1 MNDVSVK
8 FGDSSLPWESSS
20 EVQFGLPPQADGLP
34 APLPVTPPQG
44 TPTAESPISEAAPL
58 AESPVADRPSAPAEF
73 SSFASFGG
81 SSFASDTEAPVS
93 AHAPA
98 TTAPRYV
105 ESPLFDEFDAA
116 EDNEDLVFGN
126 SGPVLES
133 PLPGELSAPLT
144 LPSFVEE
151 YLKAEMEDDDQFED
165 FNEDDFDEE
174 FDDDFE
180 EEEDDFDYGEQ
191 ELEEGVQ
198 ESDDSGGDLGPDA
211 VPDGDFED

>member
-1 MNDVSVK
+1 LGVVLRGSVWAAAA
-8 FGDSSLPWESSS
+8 GRW
-20 EVQFGLPPQADGLP
+20 P
-34 APLPVTPPQG
+34 AC
-44 TPTAESPISEAAPL
+44 AAARHAAPGN
-58 AESPVADRPSAPAEF
+58 SHCGIADQRGGSVGRIARGGSAQCARGILVVRF
-73 SSFASFGG
+73 VGG

-144 LPSFVEE
+144 LPSFVED